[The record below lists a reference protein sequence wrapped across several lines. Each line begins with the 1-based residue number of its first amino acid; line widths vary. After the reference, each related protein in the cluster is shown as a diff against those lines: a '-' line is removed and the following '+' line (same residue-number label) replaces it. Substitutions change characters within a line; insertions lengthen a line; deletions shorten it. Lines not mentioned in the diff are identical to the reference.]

1 MLLVVNG
8 FVLVQNARIYRR
20 MKGYVTNSR
29 QLEGEPWD
37 EWQSWK
43 LWERSPYERSHGI
56 VLEDLHMGQ
65 HQINFMVDNAPLEI
79 MQISLSVL

>member
-8 FVLVQNARIYRR
+8 FVLVLNARIYRR

-29 QLEGEPWD
+29 QLD
-37 EWQSWK
+37 
-43 LWERSPYERSHGI
+43 I

-65 HQINFMVDNAPLEI
+65 HQINFMVHNAD
-79 MQISLSVL
+79 